1 MVNCTLYTV
10 VQLVVVMMYSVQW
23 CTVYSVQCTVQCRRA
38 CCCDDTVYCGVHLP
52 GHPLACRVPL

>member
-1 MVNCTLYTV
+1 MFSKLYAVHCRTACCCDDVQCTV
-10 VQLVVVMMYSVQW
+10 
-23 CTVYSVQCTVQCRRA
+23 VYSVQCTVQCRRA

>member
-23 CTVYSVQCTVQCRRA
+23 CTVYSVLYSVVELVVVMIQCTVVCTYR
-38 CCCDDTVYCGVHLP
+38 GIL
-52 GHPLACRVPL
+52 